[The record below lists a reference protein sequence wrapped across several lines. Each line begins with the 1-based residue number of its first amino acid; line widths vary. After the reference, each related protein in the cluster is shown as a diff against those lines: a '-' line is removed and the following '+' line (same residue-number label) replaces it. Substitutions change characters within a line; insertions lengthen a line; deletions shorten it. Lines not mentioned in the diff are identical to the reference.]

1 MASPWMLSDGRYTMA
16 SASPVY
22 TINGNTHS
30 FVFPDGTEL
39 ELLHPQRAA
48 VGRLWAEVIA
58 RAGATNLLNR
68 GRFDLLNLQ
77 DRERFHTVCATFNV
91 QVNWQDRLV
100 YAIDPVIPGSASQPL
115 ASTAPE
121 PLRRTVS
128 PPDPYPIDALSP
140 ILAGMARALM
150 AVVQA
155 PDAICGQS
163 VLAAAALTVQ
173 AHADV
178 TMDGRTFPVSQF
190 AI

>member
-39 ELLHPQRAA
+39 ELLRPQRDA
-48 VGRLWAEVIA
+48 VGRLWAEVVA

-77 DRERFHTVCATFNV
+77 DRERFHTVCATFNG
-91 QVNWQDRLV
+91 QVNGQDRLI
-100 YAIDPVIPGSASQPL
+100 YPTGQVIQRAASPP
-115 ASTAPE
+115 SPSPPPE
-121 PLRRTVS
+121 PLRRTVA
-128 PPDPYPIDALSP
+128 PPDPYPIAALGP
-140 ILAGMARALM
+140 TLAGIARALM

-155 PDAICGQS
+155 PDAICGQ
-163 VLAAAALTVQ
+163 
-173 AHADV
+173 
-178 TMDGRTFPVSQF
+178 
-190 AI
+190 